1 MKKILLSLVAL
12 VIVLAVAAGI
22 WLYSS
27 LDSLVL
33 AAIEKYG
40 PEMTQTTVKVA
51 RVKISP
57 TDGSGAIGGLR
68 IGNPKGFKTDHAVN
82 AGSIELG
89 VDLGS
94 LTRDVI
100 VIRRIAVLAPD
111 INYETSDAGSNFDVI
126 QKNVQDYVSHTAGK
140 SDPAA
145 KDKQPAK
152 KLIVDALSIRD
163 AKVSYAPALLQG
175 KSITLSLP
183 NIELRNIGRAKGG
196 ITSGELASEIV
207 GVLKGQLVHAV
218 SQSVKGVAEA
228 VGNAAQGVGDKVK
241 GLFK

>member
-1 MKKILLSLVAL
+1 MKKIILSLAAL
-12 VIVLAVAAGI
+12 VLVLVAAAGI

-40 PEMTQTTVKVA
+40 SEMMQTTVKVGQ
-51 RVKISP
+51 VKISP

-68 IGNPKGFKTDHAVN
+68 IGNPKGFKTEHALS

-94 LTRDVI
+94 LTRDVV
-100 VIRRIAVLAPD
+100 VIRKIAVQAPD
-111 INYETSDAGSNFDVI
+111 INYETSDAGNNVDVI
-126 QKNVQDYVSHTAGK
+126 QKNVQDYVTRTVGK
-140 SDPAA
+140 SDSAA

-152 KLIVDALSIRD
+152 KLIVDSLSIRD

-196 ITSGELASEIV
+196 VTSGELASEIV
-207 GVLKGQLVHAV
+207 AALKGQLVHTVA
-218 SQSVKGVAEA
+218 QSVTGAAGAA
-228 VGNAAQGVGDKVK
+228 VDATKSVGSKIK

>member
-1 MKKILLSLVAL
+1 MKKVFVSVAAL
-12 VIVLAVAAGI
+12 IVVVIVAAAV

-40 PEMTQTTVKVA
+40 PEMTQTAVKVG

-68 IGNPKGFKTDHAVN
+68 IGNPKGFKTDHALN
-82 AGSIELG
+82 AGSIDLG

-94 LTRDVI
+94 LTGDVI
-100 VIRRIAVLAPD
+100 VIRKIAVLAPD

-126 QKNVQDYVSHTAGK
+126 QKNVQGYVTRTVGK

-196 ITSGELASEIV
+196 VTAGELASEIV
-207 GVLKGQLVHAV
+207 GALKGQLVHAV
-218 SQSVKGVAEA
+218 SQSVKGAAEA
-228 VGNAAQGVGDKVK
+228 VGNAASGVGNKVK